1 MTRGSFVLV
10 KRDERARREL
20 GKPSADSVLARAVGA
35 LDRFPTDRS
44 WVLIGGLAVFI
55 RLGKS
60 LDRPHEGQPL
70 DRSDGVERVRA
81 SP

>member
-1 MTRGSFVLV
+1 LTRGSFVLV

-55 RLGKS
+55 RPANHPT
-60 LDRPHEGQPL
+60 DRTKDNPSIAL
-70 DRSDGVERVRA
+70 MVSERVRA